1 MEDYGNGE
9 VYDGAEESAG
19 EENVEE
25 SGYPDDPQDSVEEG
39 AEESAEGTI
48 GDGAEENTGDTPADG
63 TGDGETQ
70 DPPSVDVG
78 ELVELLKGYTEDGG
92 ETEEETDAGSDISV
106 PEVPTAVTDAATV
119 ETLAEIRGMLEG
131 MSVSMN
137 SIYTETAAYQTEAL
151 SYMEE
156 SKTWL
161 SGIFFALL
169 VVAIAVAAVVGLKI
183 ADIFFGRMRT

>member
-9 VYDGAEESAG
+9 VYDGVEESAG
-19 EENVEE
+19 EESAEE
-25 SGYPDDPQDSVEEG
+25 SGYTDDSQDS
-39 AEESAEGTI
+39 AEESTEGITEE
-48 GDGAEENTGDTPADG
+48 GAEENTGDTPADG

-78 ELVELLKGYTEDGG
+78 ELVELLKGYTEGGG
-92 ETEEETDAGSDISV
+92 EMEEETDAGSDISV

-119 ETLAEIRGMLEG
+119 ETLSEIRGMLEG